1 MATVPG
7 KRAVSDPDLRDRLYE
22 LLEHDHLPH
31 SVGSRFAQAI
41 VAIIVLDVLAMILA
55 SVPEF
60 DAGFGWLFT
69 AIEIAAV
76 VAFALEYLARLW
88 SVVGHS
94 LRAVHYG
101 YMGSMERMR
110 REVDAALRSA
120 KVREPEVTAG
130 SNTWAVSPA
139 AATLSTIR
147 PILRSSS
154 ETIA

>member
-7 KRAVSDPDLRDRLYE
+7 KRAISDPDLRDRLYE

-31 SVGSRFAQAI
+31 SVGSRFAQLI

-69 AIEIAAV
+69 SIEVTAV

-94 LRAVHYG
+94 LRVMTPVRARLEY
-101 YMGSMERMR
+101 
-110 REVDAALRSA
+110 ALSSLGIIDLMAFLPSAIGQAMAGASARSFGLNPS
-120 KVREPEVTAG
+120 RLGHLIPLAG
-130 SNTWAVSPA
+130 
-139 AATLSTIR
+139 R
-147 PILRSSS
+147 GR
-154 ETIA
+154 IA